1 MGWRVQVLFWL
12 PERAVLQVL
21 RGALSV
27 GAAQFDHEVVG
38 QIL

>member
-38 QIL
+38 